1 MVEVVVSDDIFFITK
16 GGPCRQGMVE
26 FVAASDDFFIL
37 KHLLNRSSRPAG
49 KRSDS
54 PVCFLR
60 RKVPG
65 CGRLPPN
72 FAHDI
77 IIMGYT
83 KRYQIIF
90 SLGKKISGK
99 FTNSRGLVPFVC
111 SFLWVD
117 SDVERLV

>member
-72 FAHDI
+72 FAHDFLLAYI
-77 IIMGYT
+77 ALPPP
-83 KRYQIIF
+83 KNFLRCF
-90 SLGKKISGK
+90 S
-99 FTNSRGLVPFVC
+99 
-111 SFLWVD
+111 
-117 SDVERLV
+117 VETLAALRIYIKV